1 MFQAIGKKYF
11 DRPLSQGF
19 VSLYT
24 GKTIILIAAGLLG
37 IFMPI
42 FLYELFDQNFSAVA
56 IYYGVG
62 HLIYALIV
70 TVGGKFLNKFG
81 FRKALQV
88 SVILGALYYI
98 VFYFIDKN
106 NSVYLI
112 PLAIF
117 VVVLYRL
124 FYWLPYHI
132 DFAKFTTRDNRAR
145 QVSVFRATRLATG
158 IFIPLIAGFIIV
170 RFGFDVL
177 FVIAII
183 LYLVSGIPYLTIP
196 RTREK
201 FSWSW
206 IETWRQFF
214 SKKRRRM
221 ILAYAAEGAEYQ
233 VGIVIWP
240 IFIYQLLKGNYLYV
254 GVVSTLIIAV
264 AVVLQLALGK
274 FIDLKA
280 PKEKVLRWGSLFYSV
295 GWVIKIFITTAFHIF
310 IVGVYHN
317 VARIFLK
324 TPFDVMV
331 YEIAADQGHYVD
343 EFTVLHE
350 MAINIGKGLMMVIV
364 VIIALYLPIQ
374 WVFVLAAFTTMVLNL
389 LKVEKREQFDY

>member
-1 MFQAIGKKYF
+1 MFQSIGKKYF

-24 GKTIILIAAGLLG
+24 GKTIILIASGLIG
-37 IFMPI
+37 MFMPI
-42 FLYELFDQNFSAVA
+42 FLYELFDQSFIAVA

-62 HLIYALIV
+62 HLIYALTV

-88 SVILGALYYI
+88 SVILGALWYI
-98 VFYFIDKN
+98 IFYFIDKSN
-106 NSVYLI
+106 TIYLI
-112 PLAIF
+112 PLSIF

-124 FYWLPYHI
+124 FYWLPYHV
-132 DFAKFTTRDNRAR
+132 DFAKFTTRENRAR
-145 QVSVFRATRLATG
+145 QVSIFRATRLASG

-177 FVIAII
+177 FVIAIV
-183 LYLVSGIPYLTIP
+183 LYLISGIPYLAIP
-196 RTREK
+196 RTKEK

-206 IETWRQFF
+206 IETCRQFF

-221 ILAYAAEGAEYQ
+221 IVAYVADGAEYQ
-233 VGIVIWP
+233 VGIVVWP

-254 GVVSTLIIAV
+254 GAVSTLIIAV
-264 AVVLQLALGK
+264 AVVLQLSLGK
-274 FIDLKA
+274 FIDLKT
-280 PKEKVLRWGSLFYSV
+280 PKEKVLRWGSLLYSI
-295 GWVIKIFITTAFHIF
+295 GWIVKVFIATAFHIF

-317 VARIFLK
+317 VTRILLK
-324 TPFDVMV
+324 TPFDVMA

-350 MAINIGKGLMMVIV
+350 MAMNLGKGLMMAAV

-374 WVFVLAAFTTMVLNL
+374 WVFVLAALTTIVFNL